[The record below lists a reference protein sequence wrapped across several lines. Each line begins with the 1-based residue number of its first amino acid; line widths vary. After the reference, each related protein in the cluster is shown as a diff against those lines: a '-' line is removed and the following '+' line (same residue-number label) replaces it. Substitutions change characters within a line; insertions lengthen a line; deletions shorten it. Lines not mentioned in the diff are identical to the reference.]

1 VAGAVPT
8 GASRPGTS
16 IPARLREELRDY
28 AVVAGYLYVCLAVIA
43 FYRAAIL
50 RDVGVT
56 FSPLG
61 FALVK
66 ALVLGK
72 FALLGKAAG
81 LGDRVGGT
89 VQARIAWKSVL
100 FALLLIALSAVE
112 ELVVAWLHTGSFR
125 AAVAEVAALH
135 VLTVLADEAV
145 LLLVAIPLLTAVELS
160 RALGPGRLGQL
171 LRQPPAGHGE
181 H

>member
-1 VAGAVPT
+1 VSTGSPEPT
-8 GASRPGTS
+8 PG
-16 IPARLREELRDY
+16 IRARLRAELRDY
-28 AVVAGYLYVCLAVIA
+28 AIVAGYLYVCLGVLVI
-43 FYRAAIL
+43 YRTAIL
-50 RDVGVT
+50 RDAGVT

-81 LGDRVGGT
+81 LGEGIGRTVG
-89 VQARIAWKSVL
+89 ARIAWKSVL

-112 ELVVAWLHTGSFR
+112 ELVVAWLHTDSFR

-135 VLTVLADEAV
+135 GLTVVAV
-145 LLLVAIPLLTAVELS
+145 PLLATVELS
-160 RALGPGRLGQL
+160 RVLGPGRLGEL
-171 LRQPPAGHGE
+171 LRQPPAGATGRATTE
-181 H
+181 

>member
-1 VAGAVPT
+1 VSTSSTESA
-8 GASRPGTS
+8 PG
-16 IPARLREELRDY
+16 IRARLREELRDY
-28 AVVAGYLYVCLAVIA
+28 AIVAGYLYVCLGVLAI
-43 FYRAAIL
+43 YRTAIL
-50 RDVGVT
+50 RDAGVA

-81 LGDRVGGT
+81 LAEGLGRTVG
-89 VQARIAWKSVL
+89 ARIAWKSVL

-112 ELVVAWLHTGSFR
+112 ELVAAWLHTGSFR

-135 VLTVLADEAV
+135 VLTVLADAAV
-145 LLLVAIPLLTAVELS
+145 LLLVAVPLLAAVELS

-171 LRQPPAGHGE
+171 LRQPPAGPTDH
-181 H
+181 